1 MLQAPSESALI
12 DLFPEKELL
21 MTSLVAREKKKG
33 DPEKFSKLFK

>member
-21 MTSLVAREKKKG
+21 MTSLVSRGEKG
-33 DPEKFSKLFK
+33 AVEKFSKLFK

>member
-21 MTSLVAREKKKG
+21 MTSLVSREKKG